1 MSLPILRGFTLVV
14 DDDQNLVLEIE
25 SLQLPPLEEI
35 TEDFQ
40 PGGSDL
46 QIQVAGL
53 GVKAL
58 ESPFKLKSHSPGVT
72 GLFGGPPGV
81 RRTFTGK
88 KFVVDE
94 LDGTEHEHA
103 IDMTGRLISIAE
115 EEMSGGK
122 ASGYDHKIGSIL
134 NYSYMADGK
143 VLHRFNFQ
151 SGGWMVRNGV
161 PVNEGRRRVLFS

>member
-1 MSLPILRGFTLVV
+1 MSLPILRGFTLIVN
-14 DDDQNLVLEIE
+14 DDKNLVLEIE
-25 SLQLPPLEEI
+25 SLQLPALEEI

-40 PGGSDL
+40 PGGGDL

-58 ESPFKLKSHSPGVT
+58 EAPFKLKSHSPAVT

-103 IDMTGRLISIAE
+103 IDMTGRLISITE

-143 VLHRFNFQ
+143 VLHRFSFTA
-151 SGGWMVRNGV
+151 GGWMVRGGV
-161 PVNEGRRRVLFS
+161 PVNEGRRRVLF